1 MTKAEFEALKAKV
14 QAQKEKGT
22 DFDKMVKALSALAKA
37 VWVLLPAE
45 VREVL
50 AKYGYGEE

>member
-1 MTKAEFEALKAKV
+1 MTKAEFEALKAKA
-14 QAQKEKGT
+14 QAHKEKGA
-22 DFDKMVKALSALAKA
+22 DLDKLVQALSSLAEA

-50 AKYGYGEE
+50 KKYGAGEG